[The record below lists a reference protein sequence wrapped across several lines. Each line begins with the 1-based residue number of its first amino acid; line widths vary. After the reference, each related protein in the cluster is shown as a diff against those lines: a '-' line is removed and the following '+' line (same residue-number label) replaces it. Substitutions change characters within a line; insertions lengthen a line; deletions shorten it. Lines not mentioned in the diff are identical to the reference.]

1 MVDEDRFQK
10 LIKLVRQ
17 GSDSAAE
24 ELVRTYEPHIR
35 RAIRVR
41 MDDPTLRKVIDS
53 MDICQSV
60 LASFFVRAATGQY
73 EITTPAQLIQ
83 LLAAMARNKLFDVQR
98 KQRAARRD
106 VRRET
111 PLDDA
116 QMEVPDPTS
125 DNSPSN
131 AAAAKELLQQALD
144 LLDETERQF
153 AIKWANGASW
163 EEIAAD
169 VGKSPDALRMQVRRS
184 LDRVAKQLGIDE

>member
-125 DNSPSN
+125 DMTPSN

-153 AIKWANGASW
+153 AIKWATGASW